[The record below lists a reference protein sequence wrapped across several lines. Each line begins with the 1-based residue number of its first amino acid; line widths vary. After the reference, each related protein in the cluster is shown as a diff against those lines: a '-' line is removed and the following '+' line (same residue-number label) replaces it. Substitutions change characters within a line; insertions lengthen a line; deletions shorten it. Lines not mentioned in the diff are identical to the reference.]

1 VHVLY
6 FHFPVYLDI
15 LRQVQFFLQTS
26 YKLL

>member
-15 LRQVQFFLQTS
+15 LRQVQFFSSNFL
-26 YKLL
+26 